1 MTNER
6 RWNLQELT
14 TTEWTLV
21 DEPNVTNLSKE
32 DAKVRIKQLV
42 NEGYNPNS
50 LRAVPCANN

>member
-50 LRAVPCANN
+50 LRAVPCVNN

>member
-50 LRAVPCANN
+50 LRAVPCASN